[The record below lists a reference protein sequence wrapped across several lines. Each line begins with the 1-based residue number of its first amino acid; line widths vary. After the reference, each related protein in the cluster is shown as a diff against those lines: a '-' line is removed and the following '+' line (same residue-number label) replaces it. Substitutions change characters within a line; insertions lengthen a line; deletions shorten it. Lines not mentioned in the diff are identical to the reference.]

1 MLVGQVPCMG
11 VPDMIFRSEGERRN
25 LNRQRTV
32 ILVLA
37 VFLIALYFLNIIPRT
52 STDIKINNLWVFFF
66 PIQIIMT
73 LYSVWRYTKRSETLL
88 LLQSA
93 LLLLSWLT
101 RYSTTLDHPLLLTN
115 SYILY
120 NLNTTFEAALKISV
134 EEMLYAIFSITA
146 IGLPIWPLLK
156 RKRHQKPVLT
166 SIP

>member
-11 VPDMIFRSEGERRN
+11 VRGMIFRSEGERRN

-32 ILVLA
+32 TLILA

-66 PIQIIMT
+66 PIQIMMT
-73 LYSVWRYTKRSETLL
+73 LYSVWRYTRKSENLL
-88 LLQSA
+88 FLQFA

-101 RYSTTLDHPLLLTN
+101 QFSSTLDYTPHLMN

-120 NLNTTFEAALKISV
+120 DLSTTFEAALGVSV
-134 EEMLYAIFSITA
+134 EELLYAIFSLTA
-146 IGLPIWPLLK
+146 IGLAVWPLLK
-156 RKRHQKPVLT
+156 RKLHKKPILA